1 MAPAAPAAPAA
12 PEARR
17 NGVTRDE
24 IVAVVAHATMYCGW
38 PKGWA
43 VFQMVKEV
51 WGEGEKDRAVQAVD
65 APA

>member
-1 MAPAAPAAPAA
+1 MPAA
-12 PEARR
+12 PEARRPGDARR

-24 IVAVVAHATMYCGW
+24 IVAVVTHATMYCGW

-43 VFQMVKEV
+43 VFRMAKEV

-65 APA
+65 ALA